1 MKLERLPYPLIA
13 MNRKEKLKS
22 LRYLIVYDRRINFDD
37 SSSKPV
43 FGEASWEPRFWPK
56 DGVKWTSLKKNVVNL
71 KKEDIPGY
79 ESPTELYTLL
89 IQNAYHVYG
98 EDPETYVDKSMSKEM
113 LSKQRKALGIYEN
126 QRYEEHDEDPAD
138 YEGDSDE
145 ELNGNAE
152 MDVDDDAELD
162 ENAVMDDTFEDNDPY
177 EIVPAVIPPTEAVTP
192 QPVSDSLRNNE
203 PD

>member
-1 MKLERLPYPLIA
+1 
-13 MNRKEKLKS
+13 
-22 LRYLIVYDRRINFDD
+22 VYDRHINFDD
-37 SSSKPV
+37 FSSKPI

-56 DGVKWTSLKKNVVNL
+56 DGVKWTSLTTNVGNL

-89 IQNAYHVYG
+89 IQNTYHLYG
-98 EDPETYVDKSMSKEM
+98 EDPQTNIDKSMSKEI
-113 LSKQRKALGIYEN
+113 LSKRRKALGIHDN

-152 MDVDDDAELD
+152 MDVDGDAELD
-162 ENAVMDDTFEDNDPY
+162 ENAVMDGTFEDNDPY
-177 EIVPAVIPPTEAVTP
+177 EIAPVVIPPTEAVTP
-192 QPVSDSLRNNE
+192 QPVSDS
-203 PD
+203 